1 MFHPSFT
8 NNSFIDKIQNISIY
22 PLSNIFSFKPIA
34 PNPAT
39 LAAAV
44 GASSDNAMLL
54 LKFPGGDTIKLSNL
68 PFVKCDTSAA
78 AAMTPPV
85 TQETRLRLQKVLGSS
100 TARPNLSST
109 STSTS
114 SSALSS
120 TPSAESPAPADTDT
134 SKDELKE
141 RNRMSAQRSRT
152 KKRQQLE
159 TVMETCDKTLREN
172 EELRAENKLLAE
184 ENARLRRLLGAQLD
198 PRPQLQLSSAT
209 AGTQTVATRHGGEQ
223 APFRYPAPAPATSPP
238 QTHPEDLRVGRH
250 TPPPPPPPVL
260 EVAASVAPSSGGQG
274 GGRGRSRVKQT
285 LALHCHKVET
295 QRTLKQ
301 TNKGV
306 VTRRL
311 KDKLQILKQKL
322 AEDENTLSDIKSG
335 NLK

>member
-1 MFHPSFT
+1 M
-8 NNSFIDKIQNISIY
+8 
-22 PLSNIFSFKPIA
+22 
-34 PNPAT
+34 
-39 LAAAV
+39 

-109 STSTS
+109 STSS
-114 SSALSS
+114 SSLSSALSS
-120 TPSAESPAPADTDT
+120 TPSAESPAPAPADTDT

-159 TVMETCDKTLREN
+159 TVMETCDKTLKEN

-209 AGTQTVATRHGGEQ
+209 AGTQTVATRHSGEQ
-223 APFRYPAPAPATSPP
+223 TTFRYPAPAPAPATSPP
-238 QTHPEDLRVGRH
+238 QTHPEDLRVGGRH
-250 TPPPPPPPVL
+250 TPPPPPVL
-260 EVAASVAPSSGGQG
+260 DMAATAAPSSSSGQG

>member
-1 MFHPSFT
+1 MFYPSYT
-8 NNSFIDKIQNISIY
+8 NNSLIDKIQNISSY
-22 PLSNIFSFKPIA
+22 PFSNIFSFKPIA

-39 LAAAV
+39 LTAAV

-109 STSTS
+109 SSS
-114 SSALSS
+114 SLSSALSS
-120 TPSAESPAPADTDT
+120 TPSAESPASADTDT

-159 TVMETCDKTLREN
+159 TVMETCDKTLKEN

-209 AGTQTVATRHGGEQ
+209 AGTQTVATRHSGEQ
-223 APFRYPAPAPATSPP
+223 TTFRYPAPAPATSPP
-238 QTHPEDLRVGRH
+238 QTHPEDLRVGGRH
-250 TPPPPPPPVL
+250 TPPPPPVT
-260 EVAASVAPSSGGQG
+260 PSSSSGQG

>member
-114 SSALSS
+114 SSSSALSS
-120 TPSAESPAPADTDT
+120 TPPAESPATADTDT

-260 EVAASVAPSSGGQG
+260 EVAASVAPSSS
-274 GGRGRSRVKQT
+274 GRGRSRVKQT

>member
-1 MFHPSFT
+1 
-8 NNSFIDKIQNISIY
+8 
-22 PLSNIFSFKPIA
+22 
-34 PNPAT
+34 
-39 LAAAV
+39 
-44 GASSDNAMLL
+44 MLL

-109 STSTS
+109 STSSS

-238 QTHPEDLRVGRH
+238 QTHPEDLRVGGRH

-260 EVAASVAPSSGGQG
+260 EVAASVAPSSS
-274 GGRGRSRVKQT
+274 GRGRSRVKQT

>member
-22 PLSNIFSFKPIA
+22 PLSNILSFKPIA

-109 STSTS
+109 TTS
-114 SSALSS
+114 SS

-238 QTHPEDLRVGRH
+238 QPHPEDLRVGRH
-250 TPPPPPPPVL
+250 TPPPPPVL
-260 EVAASVAPSSGGQG
+260 EVAASVAPSSSGQG

>member
-1 MFHPSFT
+1 MFYPSFT
-8 NNSFIDKIQNISIY
+8 NNILIDKIQNISSY
-22 PLSNIFSFKPIA
+22 PLSNVFSFKPIA
-34 PNPAT
+34 PTPAT
-39 LAAAV
+39 LTAAV

-114 SSALSS
+114 SSLSSALSS

-159 TVMETCDKTLREN
+159 TVMETCDKTLKEN

-209 AGTQTVATRHGGEQ
+209 AGTQTVATRHSGEQ
-223 APFRYPAPAPATSPP
+223 TTFRYPAPAPATSPP
-238 QTHPEDLRVGRH
+238 QTHPEDLRVGGRH
-250 TPPPPPPPVL
+250 TPPPPPVT
-260 EVAASVAPSSGGQG
+260 PSSSSGQG